1 MLHNPIY
8 YFIIND
14 STAVNQSINQS
25 KQMTQHHK
33 SQANRRCTEATMRFA
48 PATAMC

>member
-33 SQANRRCTEATMRFA
+33 
-48 PATAMC
+48 